1 MDLLR
6 ETERDSLYIR
16 HAIDELPDN
25 KGVALHIHD
34 RCEVFYF
41 ISGNAQYLVEG
52 SLYPLERG
60 SLLIMRPGEAHCI
73 RFLSGERYE
82 RYAVNFP
89 ISLFDCFDPQ
99 RRLLSPYLNRA
110 LGQQNHYC
118 IPDLEDTLH
127 DLAYFE
133 GDDYTRR
140 LLFITRLVAIMES
153 LGQQSAEKPAAAP
166 TVSEKLVRYVND
178 MLCENITVRQLAEHF
193 FLSTSQFSRL
203 FRAAT
208 GASPRAYI
216 TAKRLILAKELL
228 QRGMGAKKAAE
239 ECGFGDYSV
248 FYKAYVK
255 RFGEKPSGCT

>member
-1 MDLLR
+1 
-6 ETERDSLYIR
+6 
-16 HAIDELPDN
+16 
-25 KGVALHIHD
+25 
-34 RCEVFYF
+34 
-41 ISGNAQYLVEG
+41 
-52 SLYPLERG
+52 
-60 SLLIMRPGEAHCI
+60 
-73 RFLSGERYE
+73 
-82 RYAVNFP
+82 
-89 ISLFDCFDPQ
+89 
-99 RRLLSPYLNRA
+99 
-110 LGQQNHYC
+110 
-118 IPDLEDTLH
+118 
-127 DLAYFE
+127 
-133 GDDYTRR
+133 
-140 LLFITRLVAIMES
+140 MES

-166 TVSEKLVRYVND
+166 TMSEKLVRYVND

-228 QRGMGAKKAAE
+228 KRGMGAKKAAE